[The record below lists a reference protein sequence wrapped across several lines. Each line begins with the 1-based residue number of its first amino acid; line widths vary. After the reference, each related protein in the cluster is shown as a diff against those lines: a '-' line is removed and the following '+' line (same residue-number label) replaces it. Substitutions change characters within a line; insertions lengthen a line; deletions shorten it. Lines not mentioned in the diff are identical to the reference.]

1 MSTNKGFSKKYSR
14 RDILKGIGLGAGAAV
29 LAACAPAP
37 AAPTAAPAEQ
47 QPTEK
52 PTEAAAAPTTAPA
65 AAGKT
70 KISYWTFWADR
81 WGEFQQQII
90 DKYNQSQDKVE
101 VEMLICAWDQLNTK
115 LLPAI
120 AAKTPPD
127 FTIINRSDA
136 LTYAVQKGIIPIT
149 DYIKSSSRVKPT
161 DWFDVAWTETVWQG
175 ENFALPFESGT
186 YCAWLNGDSF
196 KEAGVDITAPLTTWD
211 DIDAI
216 AQKLTVGDQ
225 TAGYKRLG
233 FFPWNA
239 RTDILGWLSGGD
251 WYDEKAQK
259 ITAVTPENIAA
270 FEWIAKYVKDYGG
283 QAIESFRQG
292 LGGADSADDPS
303 VKGQLAISFKG
314 SWTLSVKVQYAPN
327 LQLVVIP
334 MPYRKGAKNATIN
347 QGSACVVPVGSPH
360 PDLAFGLAEF
370 MSIDG
375 IAMWVPKAADMVS
388 RKDQTS
394 IFPEALPDTPEAHAW
409 WKTYNEALAYA
420 HYEPKIPV
428 RPFWG
433 SQLDAARDAIIQ
445 GAAKPEE
452 ALQKAQDET
461 QKELDKALG
470 KS

>member
-1 MSTNKGFSKKYSR
+1 MATKPFFSKKYSR
-14 RDILKGIGLGAGAAV
+14 RDVLMGAGLGLGATV
-29 LAACAPAP
+29 LAAGGAQ
-37 AAPTAAPAEQ
+37 PTAAPAA
-47 QPTEK
+47 PAAEK
-52 PTEAAAAPTTAPA
+52 PTEQPAAVATQVP

-90 DKYNQSQDKVE
+90 NKYNESQDKVE
-101 VEMLICAWDQLNTK
+101 VEMLICPWGDLNTK

-127 FTIINRSDA
+127 FTIIGRSDA
-136 LTYAVQKGIIPIT
+136 ISYAVQKGIIPIT
-149 DYIKSSSRVKPT
+149 DYIKSSTKVKPD
-161 DWFDVAWTETVWQG
+161 DWFDVAWTETMWEGV
-175 ENFALPFESGT
+175 NYALPFESGT
-186 YCAWLNGDSF
+186 YCAWLNGDTF
-196 KEAGVDITAPLTTWD
+196 KEAGLDVTAPIPTWD
-211 DIDAI
+211 DIDAV

-225 TAGYKRLG
+225 SAGYKRLG
-233 FFPWNA
+233 FFPWNS
-239 RTDILGWLSGGD
+239 RTDILGWLAGGE
-251 WYDEKAQK
+251 WYDESTQK
-259 ITAVTPENIAA
+259 ITAATPENVAA

-283 QAIESFRQG
+283 QAIESFRAG

-314 SWTLSVKVQYAPN
+314 SWSLSVKVEYAPN

-360 PDLAFGLAEF
+360 PDLAFDLAQF
-370 MSIDG
+370 MAIDG

-388 RKDQTS
+388 RKDQTT

-420 HYEPKIPV
+420 HYEPKMPV
-428 RPFWG
+428 RPFWNQ
-433 SQLDAARDAIIQ
+433 QLDAARDAIIQ

-452 ALQKAQDET
+452 ALQKAQDAT